1 MCYTVARNGAAACG
15 QGDFAMGEEP
25 KAVPGQGDSMATL
38 RVAVGLL
45 VFLVGIALIVFV
57 FVQAYNL
64 FDTVDDEIAKV
75 GATADNPDSDDQA
88 MPGSG
93 PTLGQVAVGVGL
105 RIGLLIALG
114 FLAGLVSTQGVR
126 MIAAHRGSGRA

>member
-1 MCYTVARNGAAACG
+1 MAEETNGAPTH
-15 QGDFAMGEEP
+15 E
-25 KAVPGQGDSMATL
+25 DSMATL
-38 RVAVGLL
+38 RVAIGLL
-45 VFLVGIALIVFV
+45 VFLVGVALIVFV

-64 FDTVDDEIAKV
+64 FDTVDDEIAAV
-75 GATADNPDSDDQA
+75 GAPAANPDSNDQPTA
-88 MPGSG
+88 NSG

-126 MIAAHRGSGRA
+126 MIAAHRGRGQA